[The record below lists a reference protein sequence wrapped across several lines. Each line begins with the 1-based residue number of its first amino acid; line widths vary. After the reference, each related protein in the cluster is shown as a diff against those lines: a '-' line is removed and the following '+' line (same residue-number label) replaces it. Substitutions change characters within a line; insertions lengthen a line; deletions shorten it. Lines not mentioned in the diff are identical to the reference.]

1 MKKTQQ
7 QMKKTQ
13 QQMKKTQQQMK
24 KKKKGNDVPLN
35 WYYCR

>member
-13 QQMKKTQQQMK
+13 QQMKKVE
-24 KKKKGNDVPLN
+24 KKGNDVPLN